1 MAHEIGFDHSVW
13 EGDVSGASSANAMI
27 QPTDFT
33 HDIHSSDFQQLL
45 GLHEDMIALT
55 VRVKAAIDN
64 DLNRMGRA
72 GISILTTDQELA
84 QELFEG

>member
-1 MAHEIGFDHSVW
+1 MANEIGVNHSVW
-13 EGDVSGASSANAMI
+13 EGDVSGAVSANAMI
-27 QPTDFT
+27 QPTDFA

-55 VRVKAAIDN
+55 MRVKAAIDS

-72 GISILTTDQELA
+72 GVSILTTDREQA

>member
-1 MAHEIGFDHSVW
+1 MAHEIGVDHSVW
-13 EGDVSGASSANAMI
+13 EGDVTGASSANAMI
-27 QPTDFT
+27 QPAEFAN
-33 HDIHSSDFQQLL
+33 DIHSSDFQQLL

-55 VRVKAAIDN
+55 VRVKTAIDS

-72 GISILTTDQELA
+72 GVSILTTDQELA